1 MPMISGSGPP
11 GRETLRTRRSRVLR
25 LTGEP
30 WREKGRAPAA
40 PPRAKPVLACV
51 VANLVVVRAYSGA
64 TLGSRSAKVFR
75 RHVQVQQRKRRTIKR
90 NSMDAVAQ
98 GKSASVRR

>member
-1 MPMISGSGPP
+1 MISGSGPS
-11 GRETLRTRRSRVLR
+11 GNDTRRTRRRRVLR
-25 LTGEP
+25 LPGTP
-30 WREKGRAPAA
+30 WRAKCRAPAA
-40 PPRAKPVLACV
+40 PPKIRPVLACV

-90 NSMDAVAQ
+90 NSIGAVAH
-98 GKSASVRR
+98 GKSARVRG